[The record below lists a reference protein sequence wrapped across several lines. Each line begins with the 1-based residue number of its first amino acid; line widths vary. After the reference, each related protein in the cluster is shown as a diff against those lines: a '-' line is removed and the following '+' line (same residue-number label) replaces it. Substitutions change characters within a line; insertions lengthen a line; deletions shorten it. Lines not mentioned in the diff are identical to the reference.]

1 MLDIHVVQKQYSE
14 MEHGEQGRE
23 EEGKARLIPKG
34 RRTKR
39 YRSPFP
45 PTLQVSGS
53 CYQANGSPS
62 PLVGCSSP
70 AVDSFSPP
78 SSPSSH
84 ESLCEHTEEEQAV
97 ASYLLLLSNC
107 HESPH
112 HVIPINKAP
121 PVQFA
126 EAKSKSNTSKF
137 IGPDGRPVYRCFTCG
152 RDFLSFQAL
161 GGHRASHKKSRLTQP
176 KNEYSG
182 KTSMLE
188 IKEVVED
195 EKEDMLKLSINSFS
209 MPTIKSRPHQCT
221 ICSLVFTSG
230 QALGGHMRRHRNPAM
245 APEAASSDVVALDME
260 VNVEVKQEDETLKEN
275 QSSPLALDLNLPA
288 PIEEKRTTTP
298 LLLPEVDFRF

>member
-1 MLDIHVVQKQYSE
+1 

-23 EEGKARLIPKG
+23 EECKARLIPKG

-53 CYQANGSPS
+53 CDQANGSPS
-62 PLVGCSSP
+62 TLVGCSSP
-70 AVDSFSPP
+70 VVDSLSPP

-107 HESPH
+107 HELPQ
-112 HVIPINKAP
+112 HVTPINEAP

-137 IGPDGRPVYRCFTCG
+137 IGPDGRIVYRCFTCG

-161 GGHRASHKKSRLTQP
+161 GGHRASHKKSRLAQP

-182 KTSMLE
+182 RTSMLE
-188 IKEVVED
+188 IREVVD
-195 EKEDMLKLSINSFS
+195 EEKEEDMLKLSINSFS
-209 MPTIKSRPHQCT
+209 MATAKSRVHQCT
-221 ICSLVFTSG
+221 ICGLEFASG

-245 APEAASSDVVALDME
+245 APEAASSDMVAPDME
-260 VNVEVKQEDETLKEN
+260 VNMDVKEEAETLKEN
-275 QSSPLALDLNLPA
+275 QTSPLALDLNLPA
-288 PIEEKRTTTP
+288 PLEEKRTTTP
-298 LLLPEVDFRF
+298 LLLPEVDFPI